1 MARNVLITG
10 ATGFL
15 GREISRQLNVC
26 GDNVVGIGHSEKRTH
41 EASFLFQE
49 RGQHVD
55 LYSLDLSSHVS
66 QLDYIM
72 KKHNIQY
79 VIHAA
84 AMKHVGI
91 SEDNPYR
98 AAQVNVV
105 GSMNVLDVCYANRAC
120 NLIGISTDKAI
131 NPSCVYGS
139 TKHLMEKMFL
149 KKGYSICRGVNF
161 LFSDGSVL
169 DIWKR
174 QAAEGKPITVN
185 KNDTIRFFV
194 DVKDFADLVLRSL
207 DKKGQVFNPK
217 SCYKISLHDL
227 AKAFCEVNSCT
238 SEEIYTPSNAE
249 KLVEEIPDSIRVVAA
264 DLETIKELLNG

>member
-1 MARNVLITG
+1 MARNILITG

-41 EASFLFQE
+41 EANFLFQE
-49 RGQHVD
+49 RGQDVD
-55 LYSLDLSSHVS
+55 LYSLDLSSHIS
-66 QLDYIM
+66 QLDHIM
-72 KKHNIQY
+72 KKHSIDY

-98 AAQVNVV
+98 AAQVNVL
-105 GSMNVLDVCYANRAC
+105 GSMNVLDVCCANMVK
-120 NLIGISTDKAI
+120 NLVGISTDKAI

-139 TKHLMEKMFL
+139 TKHLMEKMIL
-149 KKGYSICRGVNF
+149 RRGYSVCRGVNF

-169 DIWKR
+169 DIWKN
-174 QAAEGKPITVN
+174 QAAKGKPITVN
-185 KNDTIRFFV
+185 KNDTTRFFV
-194 DVKDFADLVLRSL
+194 DVKDFADLVLKSM
-207 DKKGQVFNPK
+207 DKKGEVFNPK
-217 SCYKISLHDL
+217 FCYKISLHDL

-249 KLVEEIPDSIRVVAA
+249 KLVEEIPDGIEVIPA
-264 DLETIKELLNG
+264 DLETIKGLLK

>member
-1 MARNVLITG
+1 MGRNILITG

-15 GREISRQLNVC
+15 GREISRQLNIC
-26 GDNVVGIGHSEKRTH
+26 GDNVIGIGHSEKRTH

-49 RGQHVD
+49 HGQEID

-72 KKHNIQY
+72 KKHDVEY

-98 AAQVNVV
+98 AVQVNVI
-105 GSMNVLDVCYANRAC
+105 GSMNVLDAC
-120 NLIGISTDKAI
+120 CTNQIYNLIGISTDKAI

-149 KKGYSICRGVNF
+149 EKGYSICQGVNF

-169 DIWKR
+169 DIWKN
-174 QAAEGKPITVN
+174 QAAKGKPITVN
-185 KNDTIRFFV
+185 KNDTIRFFI
-194 DVKDFADLVLRSL
+194 DVKDFADLVLKSM
-207 DKKGQVFNPK
+207 DKGGEIFLPQ

-227 AKAFCEVNSCT
+227 AKVFCKVNSCT
-238 SEEIYTPSNAE
+238 SRQIYTPSNAE
-249 KLVEEIPDSIRVVAA
+249 KIVEEIPEGIKVVNA
-264 DLETIKELLNG
+264 DLEIIESLLV